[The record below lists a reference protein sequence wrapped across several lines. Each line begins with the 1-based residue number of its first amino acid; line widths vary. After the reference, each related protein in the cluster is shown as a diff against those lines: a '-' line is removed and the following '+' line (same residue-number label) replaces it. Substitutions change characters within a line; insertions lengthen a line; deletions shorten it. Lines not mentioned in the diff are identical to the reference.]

1 MLFIIY
7 SIKSRQFLEDEK
19 EFHSSNNSII
29 IIEGEKNE
37 NLISNGFIQFGER
50 KIVCILK
57 LIVCDFYTFLLLHTM
72 NSLIKVS

>member
-19 EFHSSNNSII
+19 EFHSSSNSII

-37 NLISNGFIQFGER
+37 NLISNGFIHFEER
-50 KIVCILK
+50 KNCLYLK
-57 LIVCDFYTFLLLHTM
+57 INCV
-72 NSLIKVS
+72 